1 MTNGKSKVLEISRA
15 EHQLSY
21 KQQFHK
27 IIKIATIMGEVV
39 YFKPVLSLTSV
50 LPGVWWISELVSTA
64 IQIQH
69 GDNETCYLRLAL
81 DVPNL
86 LTVCWWQ
93 HSDILTSYP
102 LPGGAGVLLQLAG
115 VHHGDPGAAL
125 LRGEGGPRPH
135 HHHQDQHQP
144 PPPPATA
151 AGRGVAVEDEER
163 EGQTRIKDY
172 DFQKFV
178 KILTI
183 DNYFF

>member
-1 MTNGKSKVLEISRA
+1 M
-15 EHQLSY
+15 
-21 KQQFHK
+21 
-27 IIKIATIMGEVV
+27 
-39 YFKPVLSLTSV
+39 
-50 LPGVWWISELVSTA
+50 VSTA
-64 IQIQH
+64 IQIEH

-86 LTVCWWQ
+86 LTVSWWQ

-125 LRGEGGPRPH
+125 LRGEGGPRPD

-144 PPPPATA
+144 PPPAAA

-163 EGQTRIKDY
+163 EGQTGIKDY
-172 DFQKFV
+172 VLQNDFPKFV